1 MAKRAL
7 INIFNTDGIIDFA
20 KALTEKAGFSI
31 VATEKTRNFLA
42 ENGIQTEEFNWDN
55 VNFDIYIINFETFD
69 KYQTKDMELQ
79 TILNQIDNVGF
90 SLLEKAVK
98 NFENSIIL
106 TNPNQYEEILPQIIS
121 DEILSKETLLK
132 EAVMLNCRIHLS
144 LLNVLDNENQ
154 YLSLAESKTYNL
166 LHGEN
171 PYQKAF
177 LYSHSKNISYDI
189 LTENTLSYDDITNIN
204 LATSIAAEFYD
215 VSATVLTKSGLV
227 CSAALGSD
235 VESAFNKAI
244 DCDPISVF
252 GSSAAFTK
260 AIDEKFAKTLSTMKL
275 KIISAPDFSTQAI
288 EILQVVGTKLIKINT
303 PLKDFK
309 KYLNNEIKITPFGIL
324 SQQANTMD
332 LLKDSF
338 KLVTKKKPTTEIIED
353 MVFGWKVAKFA
364 RSKSATVVK
373 DLKTTGISQGQTNL
387 IEAIDIALDKACEK
401 SKDAILVTD
410 GEINTIEAI
419 QDAAQGRIAGIICAG
434 CGNKKTEITA
444 LADKYEITMITTGL
458 KQYKQ

>member
-20 KALTEKAGFSI
+20 KSLTEKAGFS
-31 VATEKTRNFLA
+31 VTATEKARKFLA
-42 ENGIQTEEFNWDN
+42 ENGIQTEEFDWNNADFD
-55 VNFDIYIINFETFD
+55 VYVINFDTFD
-69 KYQTKDMELQ
+69 KYQNKDMELQ
-79 TILNQIDNVGF
+79 TILNQIDNIGF

-98 NFENSIIL
+98 NFEKSIIL
-106 TNPNQYEEILPQIIS
+106 TNPNQYKSVLSEIIS
-121 DEILSKETLLK
+121 GDISSKENLLK
-132 EAVMLNCRIHLS
+132 EAIMLNCQIHSS
-144 LLNVLDNENQ
+144 LLNVLNNENQ
-154 YLSLAESKTYNL
+154 YLSLTANKATDL

-171 PYQKAF
+171 PYQKAS
-177 LYSHSKNISYDI
+177 LYAHKTVSYDI
-189 LTENTLSYDDITNIN
+189 ISEDALSYNDLTDIN
-204 LATSIAAEFYD
+204 LATAIAAEFYD
-215 VSATVLTKSGLV
+215 VSAAILTKLGLT
-227 CSAALGSD
+227 CAAALGSD
-235 VESAFNKAI
+235 AESAFNKAI

-252 GSSAAFTK
+252 GSAAAFTRP
-260 AIDEKFAKTLSTMKL
+260 IDEKFAKTLSTMKL
-275 KIISAPDFSTQAI
+275 KIISAPDFSTQAT
-288 EILQVVGTKLIKINT
+288 EILQSVGTKLIKINT

-309 KYLNNEIKITPFGIL
+309 KYLNNEIKVTPFGIL

-353 MVFGWKVAKFA
+353 MVFGWKVAKYT
-364 RSKSATVVK
+364 RSKSALVVK

-419 QDAAQGRIAGIICAG
+419 QDSAQGRIAGIICAG
-434 CGNKKTEITA
+434 CGSKKAEITA